1 MEISQFVSGFM
12 DGDAI
17 SNYALELQKI
27 IQSWGVSSHI
37 YGIGRHVRSIHP
49 GRCLDVKAYQSK
61 PENIVIYHFSVGS
74 EMSDFFR
81 SLPEK
86 KVLIYHNITPPEYF
100 YSISEEKAKVLREG
114 RRQLFDL
121 AKVPDLTLGVSP
133 YNAQELAEA
142 GFKNP
147 QVFPLILNIDDLN
160 TKPRKKIFRQYK
172 KKGLN
177 IVFVGRVAPNKKI
190 DDVILSFYYIKK
202 LVDPHAKLMIV
213 GAYAG
218 MDLYLA
224 YLRALTIE
232 LELTDVFFTSHIA
245 QYDLVA
251 YYRLAD
257 IFLCMSEH
265 EGFCIPLLE
274 AMYFDVP
281 VIAFAAAG
289 VPGTLNGAGV
299 LFYKKDYPMVAE
311 IVRSLTEDLNFRDA
325 VLKKQR
331 KRLMDFEP
339 RRWAKE
345 FKNFLEPL
353 MNGRFRDQTS
363 TISV

>member
-27 IQSWGVSSHI
+27 IRSWGIRSDI
-37 YGIGRHVRSIHP
+37 YGVGRHVRSIHP
-49 GRCLDVKAYQSK
+49 GRCLDVKDYQSRS
-61 PENIVIYHFSVGS
+61 ENIAIYHFSVGS

-114 RRQLFDL
+114 RRQLFEL
-121 AKVPDLTLGVSP
+121 AKVPDLALGVSP
-133 YNAQELAEA
+133 YNAQELAQA
-142 GFKNP
+142 GFKDP
-147 QVFPLILNIDDLN
+147 KVFPLILNIEDLN

-224 YLRALTIE
+224 YLRVLTID
-232 LELTDVFFTSHIA
+232 LGLTDVFFTSHIA

-281 VIAFAAAG
+281 VLAFAAAG

-299 LFYKKDYPMVAE
+299 LFHKKDYPMVAE
-311 IVRSLTEDLNFRDA
+311 MVRALVEDPHLREA
-325 VLKKQR
+325 VLAKQR
-331 KRLMDFEP
+331 KRLRDFDP
-339 RRWAKE
+339 SRWASE
-345 FKNFLEPL
+345 FNSLLAPL
-353 MNGRFRDQTS
+353 MNKN
-363 TISV
+363 